1 MDFFLFITLFLF
13 DAILLWFLL
22 KGKTKQVDTLD
33 TLNLMNEERKMIT
46 DLHENIKKEM
56 ADLRI
61 EIRRKIDH
69 INHLATEIDQ
79 EIQSSKGIIQEEC
92 NASASIIKEMIGK
105 PIEDLSK
112 RYVSTKRLLT
122 RIEKEK
128 ETITRVITKGEK
140 ICQFIDQRIPYEE
153 LLNDLE
159 DKKYSDARA
168 LLALGKTPREVA
180 SHLGLTEG
188 EVRLVAGLSI

>member
-1 MDFFLFITLFLF
+1 MELFLF
-13 DAILLWFLL
+13 FILFAFDCALLWLLL
-22 KGKTKQVDTLD
+22 KGNTKHAHTID
-33 TLNLMNEERKMIT
+33 NLHIISEERRVIS
-46 DLHENIKKEM
+46 DLHENMKKEM
-56 ADLRI
+56 MDLRS
-61 EIRRKIDH
+61 EIHAKSDQIKRI
-69 INHLATEIDQ
+69 ATEI
-79 EIQSSKGIIQEEC
+79 ELEVQSSKEILQQECE
-92 NASASIIKEMIGK
+92 ASASLIKDMIGK
-105 PIEDLSK
+105 PLEELS
-112 RYVSTKRLLT
+112 RTYVSTKRLLA

-128 ETITRVITKGEK
+128 ETISRVVTKGEK

-168 LLALGKTPREVA
+168 LLALGKSPREVA